1 MLILSQKKWMINL
14 SIFCISVYSL
24 EEIKIFFTSNLKQRN
39 GNFSFIHRERERDQ
53 YVFLQSLLRYT
64 NLQMD
69 RYQTLPAAGL
79 DQGSACFWEGLVQ
92 EGDFSS
98 VLGGGQELEI
108 WALLLGVL
116 GILVQMGHSQINCL
130 VSESTNID
138 LQNKCR
144 YIHVYKRNSFVF

>member
-24 EEIKIFFTSNLKQRN
+24 EKIKIFFTSNLKQRN
-39 GNFSFIHRERERDQ
+39 GNICFIHRERDQ
-53 YVFLQSLLRYT
+53 HVFLQSLLWYT
-64 NLQMD
+64 YLQMD
-69 RYQTLPAAGL
+69 RYQTRPAVGL
-79 DQGSACFWEGLVQ
+79 DQGLACFWEGLVE

-108 WALLLGVL
+108 WALLLGVM
-116 GILVQMGHSQINCL
+116 GISVQMGHSQINCL

-138 LQNKCR
+138 FIQNKCR
-144 YIHVYKRNSFVF
+144 NIHVYIRNGFVF